1 LHNQPVVIATGST
14 LYYCTTRLGFP
25 PSTWSRSS
33 CSPAAEL
40 RYSLLLLPFH
50 LGVVVAPKFAA
61 AEEPLV
67 HHIDALLCRE
77 GRAELDDD
85 YTSENTSAAE
95 RPPTL
100 RFISSAQEKI
110 PAYSRTVLLVAVQ
123 CQGAQAHHR
132 TVPSRF

>member
-1 LHNQPVVIATGST
+1 VVDSGVIR
-14 LYYCTTRLGFP
+14 RLVP
-25 PSTWSRSS
+25 
-33 CSPAAEL
+33 E
-40 RYSLLLLPFH
+40 
-50 LGVVVAPKFAA
+50 VAPKFAA

-77 GRAELDDD
+77 RRAELDD
-85 YTSENTSAAE
+85 AAE